1 MQTPFTDKNFWSSH
15 LMEEVDEHVRKI
27 YPEIP
32 HSGYVAQSVNNFLY
46 PGEKEMESAENSIT
60 LDKNDNSKHTSTT
73 TTIDGTSISSAFCI
87 ELSKLFCCSS
97 AL

>member
-1 MQTPFTDKNFWSSH
+1 
-15 LMEEVDEHVRKI
+15 MEEVDEHVRKI

-32 HSGYVAQSVNNFLY
+32 NSGYVAQSVNKFLY
-46 PGEKEMESAENSIT
+46 PCKKEKESAENSIS
-60 LDKNDNSKHTSTT
+60 LDKNDASKHTSTT

-87 ELSKLFCCSS
+87 ELSELFCCSP